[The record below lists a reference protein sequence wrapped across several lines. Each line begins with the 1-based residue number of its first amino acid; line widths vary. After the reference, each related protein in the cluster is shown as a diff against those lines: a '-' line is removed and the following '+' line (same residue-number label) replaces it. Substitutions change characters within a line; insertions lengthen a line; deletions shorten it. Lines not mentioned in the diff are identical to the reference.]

1 MWAQKGLLDR
11 KEFRDRKEQLDR
23 LDPKAS
29 KASKEIGVPQG

>member
-11 KEFRDRKEQLDR
+11 REFRDRKEQLDL
-23 LDPKAS
+23 LDRKAS

>member
-11 KEFRDRKEQLDR
+11 KEFRDRKEQLDL

-29 KASKEIGVPQG
+29 KAFKEIWVPRA